1 MTLLAGF
8 LDVLLRGISL
18 IAFATAVG
26 GVAYVLWALRPLQE
40 WTAHLAGFVQ
50 RALRLITI
58 AAFTLAGVQ
67 ALVVFVLHPWTLA
80 DEAGRWPLAALLHT
94 DYARTGLITIAL
106 ALCLGALGRT
116 LMLRPRSVP
125 LWTGAVALVL
135 ALLVNSA
142 WLAHG
147 VSRLTHR
154 EVLMAVT
161 VLHVAGAAVWIGGLI
176 HLAGFWQL
184 RRREAHAGG
193 YGPVVL
199 ARFSDLAIASVAL
212 LVLPGLYLAWVY
224 VGDLDALIGTGYG
237 VMVLTKVVLLL
248 ATLTLG
254 GINLLLVKSWRRSW
268 PDPGPAR
275 RIPALVEAEV
285 GLGVTILLAAAS
297 LTSLP
302 PSIDI
307 GADRASPAE
316 VMARFVPKLPRLAS
330 PPVQDL
336 LASAGRIDDTLA
348 ERQPA
353 EYAWSEYN
361 HHMAGMFVFA
371 MGLCALMER
380 RRAARWARHWP
391 LIFLGLAAFL
401 FIRNDPRA
409 WPLGPAG
416 FWESMALPDVLQH
429 RLVVGVVVALAL
441 FEWQV
446 RTGRLQNPRWR
457 LAFPLL
463 CAAGGALILTHSH
476 AMFNLKSEFLA
487 EVSHA
492 PLGVFAVLMG
502 WGRWLELRLPEEDR
516 RIPAWVWPVAF
527 TLIGLTLLLYR
538 EI

>member
-8 LDVLLRGISL
+8 LDVMLRGISL
-18 IAFATAVG
+18 VAFATAVG
-26 GVAYVLWALRPLQE
+26 GIAYVLWALRPLQE
-40 WTAHLAGFVQ
+40 WTAHLGGIVQ
-50 RALRLITI
+50 RALKLIAI
-58 AAFTLAGVQ
+58 AAFALAAAKATTL
-67 ALVVFVLHPWTLA
+67 FVLHPWTLA
-80 DEAGRWPLAALLHT
+80 DESGRWPIAALLAT
-94 DYARTGLITIAL
+94 DYARAGLIAIAIAL
-106 ALCLGALGRT
+106 ALGALAFWLLR
-116 LMLRPRSVP
+116 RPRSTP
-125 LWTGAVALVL
+125 LWGMAAALCL
-135 ALLVNSA
+135 AMLANSA

-147 VSRLTHR
+147 VSRMEHR
-154 EVLMAVT
+154 ELLMAVT
-161 VLHVAGAAVWIGGLI
+161 VLHVTGAAVWIGGLV
-176 HLAGFWQL
+176 HLLGFWQI
-184 RRREAHAGG
+184 RRRDAHADR
-193 YGPVVL
+193 YGPLVL
-199 ARFSDLAIASVAL
+199 SRFSDLAIASVAL
-212 LVLPGLYLAWVY
+212 LVLPGLYLAFVY
-224 VGDLDALIGTGYG
+224 VGDLDGLIGTGYG
-237 VMVLTKVVLLL
+237 VMILTKGILLL

-254 GINLLLVKSWRRSW
+254 GINFLLVRSWRRSW
-268 PDPGPAR
+268 PDPAAAR

-307 GADRASPAE
+307 DADRATPTE
-316 VMARFVPKLPRLAS
+316 VMARFVPRLPRLAS
-330 PPVQDL
+330 PPVGDL

-348 ERQPA
+348 QRQPA

-401 FIRNDPRA
+401 FVRNDPRA

-429 RLVVGVVVALAL
+429 RLAVAVVVALGL

-446 RTGRLQNPRWR
+446 RTGRLHGRRWP
-457 LAFPLL
+457 LVFPLL
-463 CAAGGALILTHSH
+463 CATGGALILTHSH
-476 AMFNLKSEFLA
+476 AMFNLKSEFLT

-492 PLGVFAVLMG
+492 PLGIFAVLMG

-516 RIPAWVWPVAF
+516 RIPAWIWPTAF

-538 EI
+538 ET

>member
-1 MTLLAGF
+1 
-8 LDVLLRGISL
+8 
-18 IAFATAVG
+18 
-26 GVAYVLWALRPLQE
+26 
-40 WTAHLAGFVQ
+40 
-50 RALRLITI
+50 
-58 AAFTLAGVQ
+58 
-67 ALVVFVLHPWTLA
+67 
-80 DEAGRWPLAALLHT
+80 
-94 DYARTGLITIAL
+94 
-106 ALCLGALGRT
+106 
-116 LMLRPRSVP
+116 
-125 LWTGAVALVL
+125 
-135 ALLVNSA
+135 
-142 WLAHG
+142 
-147 VSRLTHR
+147 
-154 EVLMAVT
+154 
-161 VLHVAGAAVWIGGLI
+161 
-176 HLAGFWQL
+176 
-184 RRREAHAGG
+184 
-193 YGPVVL
+193 
-199 ARFSDLAIASVAL
+199 

-268 PDPGPAR
+268 SDPGPAR

-371 MGLCALMER
+371 MGLCALVER
-380 RRAARWARHWP
+380 RRTARWARHWP

-401 FIRNDPRA
+401 FVRNDPRA

-416 FWESMALPDVLQH
+416 FWESMVLPDVLQH
-429 RLVVGVVVALAL
+429 RLAVGVVVAVAL

-457 LAFPLL
+457 LVFPLL
-463 CAAGGALILTHSH
+463 CATGGALILTHSH

-487 EVSHA
+487 EISHA